1 MCQEGSNLNPDL
13 GELVVIPL
21 YPKEKCNLFRPM
33 DESEKR
39 CQVYQRRVVLT
50 TSCGES
56 LIWSHTVR
64 FVIDVGV
71 ERRQVINVLGSRG
84 GQPSPA
90 PTCWVPATPVA
101 REWGCP
107 VTQGFLFLVRCVQS
121 GCSQQLKPWLYL
133 ISILVVW
140 KQINWGT
147 ELWGKT

>member
-21 YPKEKCNLFRPM
+21 YPKEKCNLFRPL

-39 CQVYQRRVVLT
+39 CQVDQRRVVLT

-56 LIWSHTVR
+56 LIWSHTVK

-71 ERRQVINVLGSRG
+71 ERRQVITILGARV

-90 PTCWVPATPVA
+90 PTWVPATHQWPENEGA
-101 REWGCP
+101 R
-107 VTQGFLFLVRCVQS
+107 
-121 GCSQQLKPWLYL
+121 
-133 ISILVVW
+133 
-140 KQINWGT
+140 
-147 ELWGKT
+147 